1 MCTELDSFQRDKE
14 INFGCLERERD
25 KFWIF
30 RERREKTREEINF
43 ECNYLLKLVFRE
55 IKR

>member
-30 RERREKTREEINF
+30 RERREKAKKEINF
-43 ECNYLLKLVFRE
+43 ECNYLLK
-55 IKR
+55 